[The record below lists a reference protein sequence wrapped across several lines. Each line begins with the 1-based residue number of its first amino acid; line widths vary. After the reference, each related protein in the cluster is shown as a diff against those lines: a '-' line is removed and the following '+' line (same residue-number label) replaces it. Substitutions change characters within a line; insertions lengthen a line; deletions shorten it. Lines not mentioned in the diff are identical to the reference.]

1 MMNFILK
8 FFFGIY
14 NYYRFKKIHIIID
27 FIKENYYITIISNP
41 TDKCKD
47 YVIWD
52 TCENNTD
59 WEENNEKTGF

>member
-1 MMNFILK
+1 MKIIQIKLCRCID
-8 FFFGIY
+8 GIDS
-14 NYYRFKKIHIIID
+14 R
-27 FIKENYYITIISNP
+27 IKENYYITIISNP